1 MTIKEYIESGILE
14 AYVLG
19 SASEE
24 EAQQLLDL
32 KDQHTEI
39 SDALYQLEFDLE
51 RIAQSMSIPPPP
63 GTLTK
68 IEQNINDLI
77 NIPEIKPRIKDNG
90 YDHDSGSQYISVE
103 SESNHIR
110 VHKVWKL
117 VFAAVFILSKLFLI
131 ASIYFYL
138 ENRQAQQQ
146 IQDLKT
152 ELKQYHHSH

>member
-24 EAQQLLDL
+24 EALQLLEL
-32 KDQHTEI
+32 KTQHPEI
-39 SDALYQLEFDLE
+39 RDALYELETDLE

-63 GTLTK
+63 GALTK
-68 IEQNINDLI
+68 IEQNINDLV
-77 NIPEIKPRIKDNG
+77 NIPETKPQLNDG
-90 YDHDSGSQYISVE
+90 YNHESGNQYIAVE
-103 SESNHIR
+103 SESTHMR

-117 VFAAVFILSKLFLI
+117 IFAAVFILSKIFLI